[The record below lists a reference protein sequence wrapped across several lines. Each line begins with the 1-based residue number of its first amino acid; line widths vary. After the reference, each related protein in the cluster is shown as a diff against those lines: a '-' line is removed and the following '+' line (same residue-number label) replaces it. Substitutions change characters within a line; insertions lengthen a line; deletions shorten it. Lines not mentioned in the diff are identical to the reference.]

1 MWNFGKGRDDIYL
14 GRKSFWS
21 GWVKGGVVDSQSIP
35 ALEIFVTNVAV
46 ISEHPPEVDRL
57 DVVPDEPTARGFKV
71 FAD

>member
-1 MWNFGKGRDDIYL
+1 M
-14 GRKSFWS
+14 
-21 GWVKGGVVDSQSIP
+21 DSQSIP